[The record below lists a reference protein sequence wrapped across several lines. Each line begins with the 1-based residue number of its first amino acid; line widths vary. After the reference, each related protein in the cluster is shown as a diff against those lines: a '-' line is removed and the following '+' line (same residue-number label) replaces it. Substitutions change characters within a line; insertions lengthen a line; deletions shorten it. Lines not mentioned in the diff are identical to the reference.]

1 MKFDPPLQQARLIRR
16 YKRFMADVEL
26 ADGSVI
32 TLHCPNT
39 GSMKNCQPA
48 GAAVLYSDS
57 GNPARK
63 YRHTLEA
70 VQVAHGHWA
79 GVNTARTNQ
88 LVTEA
93 ILGKRIAG
101 LKRYT
106 ALRREVIFGDSRFD
120 IALDHADGRQTYI
133 EVKNVTLGPAEDE
146 PDHGVIAFPD
156 AVTERGQKHLL
167 TLMEVVR
174 QGHRA
179 VLFFCVQH
187 TGAKAVRPADEIDL
201 RYGELLRQAVANGV
215 LVVAWKTVVQ
225 TAEFRLERPLPVRIG
240 TITRQTGATRASKV
254 RLADRVKR

>member
-1 MKFDPPLQQARLIRR
+1 MKFDQPLQRAKLIRR

-63 YRHTLEA
+63 YRYTLEA

-88 LVTEA
+88 LVAEA
-93 ILGKRIAG
+93 ILEKRIPG

-106 ALRREVIFGDSRFD
+106 ALRREVTFADSRFD
-120 IALDHADGRQTYI
+120 IVLDHADGKHTYI
-133 EVKNVTLGPAEDE
+133 EVKNVTLGPAGDE

-187 TGAKAVRPADEIDL
+187 TGAQSARSADEVDPK
-201 RYGELLRQAVANGV
+201 YGELLRKAAASGVDVMAWRTRISAQEFVLDKAV
-215 LVVAWKTVVQ
+215 
-225 TAEFRLERPLPVRIG
+225 PVN
-240 TITRQTGATRASKV
+240 
-254 RLADRVKR
+254 L